1 MEKMDKIKYIIYIA
15 FGLFCYYTAFLNDDE
30 ENKRFNT
37 VGRMICL
44 FYIILCMLMVMGV
57 FDDL

>member
-1 MEKMDKIKYIIYIA
+1 MESSIKYIIYII
-15 FGLFCYYTAFLNDDE
+15 FGLFCYYTTFLNDNK

-44 FYIILCMLMVMGV
+44 FYIVICMLLAMGV